1 MFKILIVEDEEAI
14 ANLIY
19 VNLTNEG
26 YRCKRAGDGAEGA
39 DLIEQE
45 EWDLILLDIML
56 PKVDGYE
63 LLEYVKHMG
72 TPVIFLTAKG
82 TTEDKIRGLRLG
94 ADDYIVKPF
103 QIGELLARIE
113 AVLRR
118 YGKSQKE
125 LQIGEVYINTES
137 RMVLKRGEPVE
148 LTVKE
153 FDLLVELVRNK
164 NVVLSRDR
172 LYEKVWEEPFLGET
186 RTLDTHIRRLRKKL
200 ELEDTIKTVFRIGY
214 RLEG

>member
-26 YRCKRAGDGAEGA
+26 YRCKKAGDGAQGA
-39 DLIEQE
+39 DCIEQE

-125 LQIGEVYINTES
+125 LQIGEVHINTES
-137 RMVLKRGEPVE
+137 RMVWKRGEPVE